1 MGGTSLRVDSYL
13 VSDDP
18 GQDADPIIEPAPGLL
33 YDLEKHLESAIIA
46 YDREADG
53 QNALLTGWVVIAEW
67 IDEDGEPAMSA
78 YAREG
83 MPYWRID
90 GLLSSA
96 PDQFLYV
103 DDDD

>member
-1 MGGTSLRVDSYL
+1 MDSDPVVD
-13 VSDDP
+13 
-18 GQDADPIIEPAPGLL
+18 PAPGAL
-33 YDLEKHLESAIIA
+33 YDAEAVLERAIIG

-53 QNALLTGWVVIAEW
+53 QNAILTGWVLIAEW
-67 IDEDGEPAMSA
+67 IDEDGSPAMSA

-96 PDQFLYV
+96 PDQFAYV
-103 DDDD
+103 DYDDD